1 MKAASFY
8 NCPYFPSQSLV
19 FTFIKKM
26 FNFSIHPNSKYQ
38 LASLV
43 LTKKIQCLVQ
53 KQKKLTSHFPF
64 PAVQVI
70 VIKMYILDKEDILN
84 STYNQSQKSQ
94 NMGVYYISYV
104 SRAVWLTSPNFT
116 TEIQIAPT
124 SAHERYHSGGFPNSQ
139 QIQMG
144 GERED
149 PSCTFSLCIACLR

>member
-84 STYNQSQKSQ
+84 STYNQLAECSAITKKPKHGRVLHFICESGCLA
-94 NMGVYYISYV
+94 NIS
-104 SRAVWLTSPNFT
+104 
-116 TEIQIAPT
+116 
-124 SAHERYHSGGFPNSQ
+124 
-139 QIQMG
+139 
-144 GERED
+144 
-149 PSCTFSLCIACLR
+149 